1 MTPNNKNNLP
11 LNSTSVKILVVG
23 ILTMFIGFF
32 VMTLD
37 KEPFGFGFLG
47 LTLGPIL
54 VLIGVIVPIF
64 SLFSKNSND

>member
-1 MTPNNKNNLP
+1 MSTNNKNNLP
-11 LNSTSVKILVVG
+11 LNSTSNKILVVG

-47 LTLGPIL
+47 ITLGPIL
-54 VLIGVIVPIF
+54 VLIGVFIPIF
-64 SLFSKNSND
+64 SLFIKNSND

>member
-1 MTPNNKNNLP
+1 MTSNNKNNLP
-11 LNSTSVKILVVG
+11 LNSTSVKILVIG

-47 LTLGPIL
+47 ITLGPIL

>member
-1 MTPNNKNNLP
+1 MSTNNKNNLP
-11 LNSTSVKILVVG
+11 LNSTSIKILVVG

-47 LTLGPIL
+47 LTLGPII
-54 VLIGVIVPIF
+54 VLIGVLIPIF
-64 SLFSKNSND
+64 ALFNKRHND

>member
-47 LTLGPIL
+47 ITLGPIL